1 MSTARERILASIQRS
16 LVTAVL
22 PDSSSTAPAMAQG
35 PAPDASALVAQF
47 TAALEALK
55 GRVHPVADATE
66 AAKAVAD
73 IAADYGSTTYIA
85 WDEASLGCP
94 GLTQALTG
102 MGITRVPYDVPSDP
116 VARRL
121 AMERLGAI
129 TLGITGAD
137 AALADAGAV
146 VVVAGP
152 GRGRL
157 VSVLPPVHV
166 AIVARQQLVANLATL
181 LQRRPGLLDE
191 ASNVVII
198 AGPSRTADIEM
209 TLSHGVHGPKH
220 VHVVLVG

>member
-1 MSTARERILASIQRS
+1 MSSARERILGSIQRS
-16 LVTAVL
+16 LVRAVL
-22 PDSSSTAPAMAQG
+22 PDASSSAPAIAQRAAIEG
-35 PAPDASALVAQF
+35 AALVQQF

-55 GRVHPVADATE
+55 GRVHAATDAAAAAEVVAG
-66 AAKAVAD
+66 
-73 IAADYGSTTYIA
+73 IAAEYGATTYIA
-85 WDEASLGCP
+85 WDEASVGCP
-94 GLTQALTG
+94 GLTQVLAAK
-102 MGITRVPYDVPSDP
+102 GITRVPYDVPADP
-116 VARRL
+116 GARRL

-137 AALADAGAV
+137 AALADAGAIV
-146 VVVAGP
+146 LAAGP

-166 AIVARQQLVANLATL
+166 AIVGRDQLVANLGTL